1 MLGAWGKDLQI
12 AVTPDAGDGYPLGDL
27 GGRNSGV
34 CCDDEH
40 HEQHL
45 YNVSQEDV

>member
-12 AVTPDAGDGYPLGDL
+12 AVTPDGYPQGDL
-27 GGRNSGV
+27 GGRNSGE
-34 CCDDEH
+34 CCDDEQ

-45 YNVSQEDV
+45 YDVSQEDV